1 MRAASALQTLPKRPA
16 MELSLGDSVRAALRC
31 PACRGALHETPPTLG
46 CACGMSFPV
55 VNGVPILFDRAST
68 LIDVDAC
75 QADFQRQPGSG
86 PRDRLRALFPDI
98 SANTASRANY

>member
-1 MRAASALQTLPKRPA
+1 MRAASALHPLSNRPA

-31 PACRGALHETPPTLG
+31 PACRGALHEAPPTLE

-68 LIDVDAC
+68 VIDVDAC
-75 QADFQRQPGSG
+75 KADFQQRPGPG
-86 PRDRLRALFPDI
+86 PRDRLRSLFPDI
-98 SANTASRANY
+98 SAN